1 VPSRFRAFHASP
13 SLTASALASA
23 LAVVFLLACAACARE
38 PAAPANAPADGT
50 APPPSADDCKL
61 LATRR
66 ETLARAAA
74 VVVDAR
80 HQLEAACATKKT
92 SPACAMAK
100 AVVDDSADTAP
111 TDATGLAALVGRMK
125 TIHLSNA
132 ALSKPFAALLDAE
145 IALTSAAQDLGSAPP
160 PACR

>member
-1 VPSRFRAFHASP
+1 M
-13 SLTASALASA
+13 
-23 LAVVFLLACAACARE
+23 LLLLACARE
-38 PAAPANAPADGT
+38 PAAPANAPADAT

-92 SPACAMAK
+92 SPACAMVK
-100 AVVDDSADTAP
+100 AVVDDSADTAS
-111 TDATGLAALVGRMK
+111 TDAPALAALVARMK

-132 ALSKPFAALLDAE
+132 ALSKPFVALLGAE
-145 IALTSAAQDLGSAPP
+145 IALTDAAQDLGPALPAPCP
-160 PACR
+160 